1 MTTKYV
7 LCPIHG
13 YAHVNMNLHIHTFHT
28 AMGEKVDVR
37 EKRGIELAMHS
48 LLGIAIS
55 DRKMGER

>member
-1 MTTKYV
+1 M
-7 LCPIHG
+7 
-13 YAHVNMNLHIHTFHT
+13 NMKLHIHTFHT

-48 LLGIAIS
+48 LLGVAIS